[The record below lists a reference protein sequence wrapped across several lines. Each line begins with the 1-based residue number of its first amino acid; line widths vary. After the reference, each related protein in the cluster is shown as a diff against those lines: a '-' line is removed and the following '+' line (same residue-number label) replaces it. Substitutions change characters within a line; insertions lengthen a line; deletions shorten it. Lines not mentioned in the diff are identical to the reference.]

1 MLAEGPFE
9 QDAGLEFNLRLR
21 WWSGYRDCPLATFH
35 SFLKTRDTSEETE
48 SKKASNNGCQI
59 SKYILFDFLKYH
71 KQRKS
76 KKFFSKLY
84 SNGNFRPISHLKCF
98 DILITCLYMYI
109 NVCVCISPVIYIQH
123 DWIKEQRSHLALAN

>member
-84 SNGNFRPISHLKCF
+84 SKGNFRPISHLKCF

-109 NVCVCISPVIYIQH
+109 NVCVCVYLLLFTYNMIGLKKRGH
-123 DWIKEQRSHLALAN
+123 T